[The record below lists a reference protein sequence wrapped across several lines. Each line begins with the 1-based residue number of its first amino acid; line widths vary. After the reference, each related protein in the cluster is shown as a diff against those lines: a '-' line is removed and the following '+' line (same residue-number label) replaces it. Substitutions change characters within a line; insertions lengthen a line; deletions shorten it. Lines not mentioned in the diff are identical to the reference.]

1 MIEHRGF
8 RRLIWVAVV
17 VTLTVIV
24 LGAYVRLSHAGLG
37 CPDWPGCYGHVTW
50 PTASED
56 IARANEAYPQRA
68 VEVPKAWKEMVHR
81 FLAGG
86 LGVIVLA
93 LAWIAA
99 GRERQARVAVVGAAL
114 LAITAIAMYTADVR
128 TAALLPAAAAMLW
141 PIWAARR
148 LDAPTSYRF
157 VLAALG
163 LIIFQA
169 LLGKWTVTMQ
179 LKPIVVTGHLLGGL
193 STFALLLW
201 AALHLNGSP
210 AGRLAL
216 TRRLAVLALLVL
228 IGQLFLGGWTSTN
241 YAALACPDFPTC
253 VGRWWPE
260 TDFREA
266 FVLFREIGVNYEG
279 GILDATARATIHY
292 THRIGAL
299 VVLIVYAGLI
309 FNLLRDRAGRTLGV
323 ALAGALTVQIGLGIS
338 NVVYDLPLPVAT
350 AHNGVAAVLL
360 ALTLVVLSQSRRQPR

>member
-8 RRLIWVAVV
+8 RRLIWVTVV

-216 TRRLAVLALLVL
+216 ARRLAVLALLVL

-260 TDFREA
+260 TNFREA

-309 FNLLRDRAGRTLGV
+309 LNLLRDRAGRTLGV

-338 NVVYDLPLPVAT
+338 NVVYDLPLSVAT

-360 ALTLVVLSQSRRQPR
+360 ALTLVVLSQSRRQLR

>member
-56 IARANEAYPQRA
+56 IARANEAFPQRA

-201 AALHLNGSP
+201 AALHLDGSP

-216 TRRLAVLALLVL
+216 ARRLAVLALLVL

-309 FNLLRDRAGRTLGV
+309 FNLLRDRAGRALGV
-323 ALAGALTVQIGLGIS
+323 ALAGALAVQIGLGIS

>member
-8 RRLIWVAVV
+8 RRLIWVTVV

-216 TRRLAVLALLVL
+216 ARRLAVLALLVL

-260 TDFREA
+260 TNFREA

-309 FNLLRDRAGRTLGV
+309 LNLLRDRAGRTLGV

-360 ALTLVVLSQSRRQPR
+360 ALTLVVLSQSRRQLR

>member
-1 MIEHRGF
+1 MIEHRWF
-8 RRLIWVAVV
+8 RRLIWTAVAV
-17 VTLTVIV
+17 TLAVIV

-50 PTASED
+50 PTASDD
-56 IARANEAYPQRA
+56 IARANEAFPQRA

-86 LGVIVLA
+86 LGLIVLA

-99 GRERQARVAVVGAAL
+99 ARERQARAAVVGAAL
-114 LAITAIAMYTADVR
+114 LASAAIGLYTADVR
-128 TAALLPAAAAMLW
+128 TAALLPAAGAMLW
-141 PIWAARR
+141 PMLAAWR
-148 LDAPTSYRF
+148 LRVPTSYRF
-157 VLAALG
+157 ALAALG

-201 AALHLNGSP
+201 SVLHLDGNP
-210 AGRLAL
+210 AGRLTLPSRWAL
-216 TRRLAVLALLVL
+216 IALLVL
-228 IGQLFLGGWTSTN
+228 IVQLFLGGWTSTN

-253 VGRWWPE
+253 VGRWWPD
-260 TDFREA
+260 TDFGEA

-279 GILDATARATIHY
+279 GILDATARATIHH
-292 THRIGAL
+292 THRVGAL
-299 VVLIVYAGLI
+299 IVLIVYATVI
-309 FNLLRDRAGRTLGV
+309 FRLLRDHAGRALGL
-323 ALAGALTVQIGLGIS
+323 ALAATLATQIGLGIS

-350 AHNGVAAVLL
+350 AHNGVAALLL
-360 ALTLVVLSQSRRQPR
+360 AWTLVALARATRAAQ